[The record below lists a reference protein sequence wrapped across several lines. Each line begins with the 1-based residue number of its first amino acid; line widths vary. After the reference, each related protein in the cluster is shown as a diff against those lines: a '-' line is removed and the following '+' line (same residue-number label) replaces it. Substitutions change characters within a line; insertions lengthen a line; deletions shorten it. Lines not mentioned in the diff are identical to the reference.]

1 MVTRRGYTKAK
12 LNFIVS
18 LLYHTSTHLIRLFP
32 IRLLGKSRGKGIRLN
47 DRLLVRQRLPK
58 DWKPTVR
65 CRWSECQASTQC
77 TEQDRKIIDK
87 VMTHKERT
95 QEREKDRKR

>member
-1 MVTRRGYTKAK
+1 MTGCFVR
-12 LNFIVS
+12 
-18 LLYHTSTHLIRLFP
+18 
-32 IRLLGKSRGKGIRLN
+32 SR
-47 DRLLVRQRLPK
+47 VRK

-77 TEQDRKIIDK
+77 TEQCRKIINK

-95 QEREKDRKR
+95 LEREKRRKR